1 MGAFAAAIEGWG
13 VAEFLRRSIWAYPL
27 VSLVHVLAVG
37 FLVTSAVLMDLRV
50 LGIAGRRLEATTV
63 IAHLRPVAIAGLSVA
78 VIAGFLLFS
87 VQASHYAANPV
98 YLTKMALLA
107 VAILNAALFTS
118 FRAERDP
125 EAGATRAMALLS
137 ILLWLSV
144 ALAGR
149 LIAFF
154 D

>member
-1 MGAFAAAIEGWG
+1 MGALVVAIEGWG
-13 VAEFLRRSIWAYPL
+13 IAEFLRRSIWAYPL
-27 VSLVHVLAVG
+27 VNLTHVLAIG

-50 LGIAGRRLEATTV
+50 LGLAGRRLEVAIV
-63 IAHLRPVAIAGLSVA
+63 ISHLRPVAITGLTVA
-78 VIAGFLLFS
+78 VVAGFLLFT
-87 VQASHYAANPV
+87 VQATHYAANPI
-98 YLTKMALLA
+98 YLAKMALLA
-107 VAILNAALFTS
+107 VAVLNAVLFTS

-137 ILLWLSV
+137 IVLWLSV